1 MTNSHNGSK
10 PPASTEPPKYYGR
23 LHERLAKGE
32 FACTIELAP
41 PRGAALGAFRRA
53 ARSIRDW
60 VDAAN
65 VTDNQSAY
73 ARMAGW
79 AGCVALQQEGIEPV
93 MQLQCRDRNRIALQ
107 AELLGAAGIGIP
119 NVLLLTGD
127 HQRFGDHPEAK
138 GVFDMDSIQLVW
150 TAKTMRK
157 EQKLISGTK
166 LSVAPK
172 WLIGAVENPFA
183 APQEWR
189 AERLG
194 KKIAAGAEFVQTQLV
209 YDVPMFAK
217 WMQQVRDLGFDRRCY
232 ILPTLCPVRSVRGL
246 EYMQKELS
254 GIWIPEAITKRI
266 RGVEATDVEEE
277 GLKITI
283 EAIQQLREIP
293 GVAGIHVS
301 MPGQEEHYTRLL
313 IESGVR
319 TAPLSGRDELVA
331 PLVAPRA

>member
-1 MTNSHNGSK
+1 MDS
-10 PPASTEPPKYYGR
+10 APKYYGR
-23 LHERLAKGE
+23 LHERLASGE

-41 PRGAALGAFRRA
+41 PRGAAMGAFRRT
-53 ARSIRDW
+53 ARSIKDW

-79 AGCVALQQEGIEPV
+79 AGCVVLQQEGIEPV

-107 AELLGAAGIGIP
+107 AELLGAAGVGIP

-150 TAKTMRK
+150 TAKTMRR
-157 EQKLISGTK
+157 EQRLLSGAK

-183 APQEWR
+183 APQAYR

-217 WMQQVRDLGFDRRCY
+217 WMQQVRDLGFDKRCY
-232 ILPTLCPVRSVRGL
+232 ILPTLCPIRSVRGL
-246 EYMQKELS
+246 EYMQKQLS
-254 GIWIPEAITKRI
+254 GIWVPDDVARRI
-266 RGVEATDVEEE
+266 RGATAEDVEAE
-277 GLKITI
+277 GLRITV

-293 GVAGIHVS
+293 GVHGVHLS
-301 MPGQEEHYTRLL
+301 MPGQEERFPELMHDSGSRL
-313 IESGVR
+313 E
-319 TAPLSGRDELVA
+319 PLSGRADLKPALAAA
-331 PLVAPRA
+331 P

>member
-1 MTNSHNGSK
+1 MTPSENGARQ
-10 PPASTEPPKYYGR
+10 PAEQEPKYYGR
-23 LHERLAKGE
+23 LHERLSRGE

-41 PRGAALGAFRRA
+41 PRGAAMGAFRRA
-53 ARSIRDW
+53 ARAVRDW

-127 HQRFGDHPEAK
+127 HQRFGDHPDAK
-138 GVFDMDSIQLVW
+138 GVFDMDSVQLVW
-150 TAKTMRK
+150 TARTMRN
-157 EQKLISGTK
+157 ESRLLSGTK

-172 WLIGAVENPFA
+172 WFIGAVENPFA

-209 YDVPMFAK
+209 YDVPLFAK
-217 WMQQVRDLGFDRRCY
+217 WMQQVRDLGFDKRCF
-232 ILPTLCPVRSVRGL
+232 ILPTLCPIRSVRGL

-254 GIWIPEAITKRI
+254 GIWIPGVIADRI
-266 RGVEATDVEEE
+266 RRTTAEQVEEE
-277 GLKITI
+277 GLRITV

-293 GVAGIHVS
+293 GVAGIHLS
-301 MPGQEEHYTRLL
+301 MPGQEERFPALMRDSGARL
-313 IESGVR
+313 E
-319 TAPLSGRDELVA
+319 PLTGRSPIDPVL
-331 PLVAPRA
+331 PRA